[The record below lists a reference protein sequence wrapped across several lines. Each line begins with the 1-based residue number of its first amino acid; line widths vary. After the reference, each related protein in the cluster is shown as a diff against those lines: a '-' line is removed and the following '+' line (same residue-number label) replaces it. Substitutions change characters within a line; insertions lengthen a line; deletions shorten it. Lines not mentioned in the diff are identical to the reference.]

1 VSATATRRRPRRLR
15 DALSPTRLLLE
26 GLDPA
31 GRTGQGGFAAVAL
44 LVGGLWALRLWGPTA
59 LAGWSRG
66 WEALATLP
74 LALLLAPA
82 LGHVLRRLSD
92 AGLRGWWAW
101 LLVAPVAREALV
113 LLLVL
118 LPASQRRRRTHA
130 AWRLLG
136 LGAAGLAGAALALSL
151 LWTTAPVTAG
161 GMAPSLLP
169 GDVALLRRAPVA
181 VAPGDVV
188 AFRLPGEVR
197 ARVGRVV
204 ATAGQRV
211 AVEGGAPVVDGA
223 RARQSE
229 EGWWTR
235 TFGPEGPAGVLP
247 TCGNGT
253 VGLGAPCATRVVRER
268 LGEASY
274 LVLDAGPRPL
284 DAMPEAV
291 VPPGA
296 VFVLGDHRDD
306 SQDSRRAPGAQGT
319 GMVPLSAV
327 LGRVDRVLAS
337 TSAASPW
344 DPRGWRP
351 GRVGEGV
358 E

>member
-1 VSATATRRRPRRLR
+1 MSAAAARRRPRSLR
-15 DALSPTRLLLE
+15 EALSPTRLVLG
-26 GLDPA
+26 GLDPL
-31 GRTGQGGFAAVAL
+31 GRTGPGGFAVVAL
-44 LVGGLWALRLWGPTA
+44 LVGGLWALGLWGPD
-59 LAGWSRG
+59 LPGWSRG

-82 LGHVLRRLSD
+82 LGHVLRRLND

-101 LLVAPVAREALV
+101 LLLLPWARGGLV

-118 LPASQRRRRTHA
+118 LPASQRRRAGHA

-136 LGAAGLAGAALALSL
+136 LGAAGLAGLVLALSL

-169 GDVALLRRAPVA
+169 GDVALLRRAPLA
-181 VAPGDVV
+181 VGPGDVV
-188 AFRLPGEVR
+188 AFRLPGEAR
-197 ARVGRVV
+197 ARLGRVV
-204 ATAGQRV
+204 ALPGDRV
-211 AVEGGAPVVDGA
+211 AVEGGAPVVNGA
-223 RARQSE
+223 RARQAE
-229 EGWWTR
+229 EGQWTR

-253 VGLGAPCATRVVRER
+253 VGLGAACTTRLMRET
-268 LGEASY
+268 LGQASH

-284 DAMPEAV
+284 DTMPEAR

-296 VFVLGDHRDD
+296 IFVLGDHRDD

-319 GMVPLSAV
+319 GPVPLQAV

-337 TSAASPW
+337 TAAASPW
-344 DPRGWRP
+344 DPRGWRL
-351 GRVGEGV
+351 GRIGEGV